1 MVLAE
6 ACILGLVGSLLGT
19 GLGLE
24 LATVAQSLGRN
35 IFGLRLQE
43 RIPWEMVGIGIAAV
57 MTVSLV
63 ASLLPALSVERARPL
78 DLLQEGRSVG

>member
-1 MVLAE
+1 
-6 ACILGLVGSLLGT
+6 
-19 GLGLE
+19 
-24 LATVAQSLGRN
+24 
-35 IFGLRLQE
+35 
-43 RIPWEMVGIGIAAV
+43 MVGIGIAAV